1 MSAGRSSEAMKSEAV
16 IELRELTKIYHPESP
31 DLMVRAVD
39 GLSFT
44 IARGESVAI
53 VGPSGCG
60 KSTLLHILGCLDR
73 PTSGL
78 YRIEGRDMQDLD
90 EDELARVR
98 NRHIG
103 FVFQSFNLLPR
114 LTAEENVEL
123 PLLYAR
129 AEDTKKRAL
138 VALERVGLADRAH
151 HLPNELSGGQKQRV
165 AIARALV
172 TEPSILL
179 GDEPTGALDS
189 RTSGEVL
196 TLLDELHREG
206 RTLVIVTHDLNV
218 ARRMQRT
225 IRLHDGKIAD
235 DGPSERVIDRFM
247 ADVSRA
253 LEGERE
259 ERGEA

>member
-1 MSAGRSSEAMKSEAV
+1 MSAHV
-16 IELRELTKIYHPESP
+16 IELSGLTKIYHPESP

-39 GLSFT
+39 GLNFT
-44 IARGESVAI
+44 ISRGESVAI

-73 PTSGL
+73 PTSGE

-123 PLLYAR
+123 PLLYGRSENAK
-129 AEDTKKRAL
+129 ERAL
-138 VALERVGLADRAH
+138 IALGRVGLADRAH

-189 RTSGEVL
+189 RTSADVL
-196 TLLDELHREG
+196 GLLDELHREG

-218 ARRMQRT
+218 ARQMQRT

-235 DGPSERVIDRFM
+235 DGPSEEVIDRFM
-247 ADVSRA
+247 TDVSRA
-253 LEGERE
+253 LADGASAETEG
-259 ERGEA
+259 